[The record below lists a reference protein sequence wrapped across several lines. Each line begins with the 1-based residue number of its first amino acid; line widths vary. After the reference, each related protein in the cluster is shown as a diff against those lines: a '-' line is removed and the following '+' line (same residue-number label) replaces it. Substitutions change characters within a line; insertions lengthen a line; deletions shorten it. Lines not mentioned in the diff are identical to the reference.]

1 MTLRTFYKLYYQ
13 HRLNKA
19 NFFLKV
25 YLYLIIPF
33 KYLLNIPYL
42 KKKTNLDDFSKKNN
56 FLFDKNLDYLF

>member
-1 MTLRTFYKLYYQ
+1 MKIKTYFKIYYQ

-42 KKKTNLDDFSKKNN
+42 KKKTNLDDFSKK
-56 FLFDKNLDYLF
+56 K